1 MKKLIHIVGNR
12 PQFVKLA
19 VLYNHIAKHSN
30 IIQEI
35 IHTGQHYDYSMSDIF
50 FEELSIPKPTY
61 NFNIQAS
68 QNLFIGEATDKLEQ
82 YFASQKDSVVL
93 VYGDTNT
100 TMAAA
105 IAAKRTNTKL
115 IHFEAGVRT
124 YENTM
129 PEEINRIIT
138 DRLAD
143 VNYCCTSKNM
153 DTMFAEGYNNAIPT
167 DVILTGDLM
176 LDAYNKIAAAKENIT
191 PEINYVACTVHRAA
205 NLSSKEN
212 LTNIIAALN
221 EINKTMAVVMP
232 VHPHTQKKINEYEL
246 VPTFTLLPALGYP
259 TMKRLMLDA
268 AYVIT
273 DSGGTSREAYFSKK
287 KSLILMDTP
296 FWPEILEVNCSINT
310 NVTANNIVADFE
322 KMKMLSPNF
331 ETAIFG
337 DGKAADKILTHLKA
351 YLQ

>member
-19 VLYNHIAKHSN
+19 VLYNHIEKHSD
-30 IIQEI
+30 IVQEI
-35 IHTGQHYDYSMSDIF
+35 IHTGHHYDYSMSDIF
-50 FEELSIPKPTY
+50 FEELAIPKPTH
-61 NFNIQAS
+61 NFNIQAT
-68 QNLFIGEATDKLEQ
+68 QNLFIGEATEKLEQ

-124 YENTM
+124 YENSM

-143 VNYCCTSKNM
+143 VNYCCTQHNM
-153 DTMFAEGYNNAIPT
+153 NTMFAEGYYVSIPSN
-167 DVILTGDLM
+167 VILTGDLM
-176 LDAYNKIAAAKENIT
+176 LDAFNKIEPALQNVTSEKEYI
-191 PEINYVACTVHRAA
+191 ACTVHRAA
-205 NLSSKEN
+205 NLSSKQN
-212 LTNIIAALN
+212 LTNIINALN
-221 EINKTMAVVMP
+221 EINKSIPVLMP
-232 VHPHTQKKINEYEL
+232 VHPHTQRKIDEYEI

-259 TMKRLMLDA
+259 NMKRLLLDA

-296 FWPEILEVNCSINT
+296 FWSEILAENCSVNSIISD
-310 NVTANNIVADFE
+310 NNILADFE
-322 KMKMLSPNF
+322 KMKSLHSNF

-337 DGKAADKILTHLKA
+337 HGNAAENILTHLKA
-351 YLQ
+351 YL